1 MCLFLFNVN
10 KIIKNFTAF
19 SSRLAWLCHFIQK
32 IEDQPNIEMHC
43 MHQAFEGLREDD
55 HDEAKYQV
63 WAIGQTGYLFI
74 DARMHNLIRVGWITF
89 RMRAIIVSFASYQ
102 IWLD

>member
-1 MCLFLFNVN
+1 
-10 KIIKNFTAF
+10 
-19 SSRLAWLCHFIQK
+19 
-32 IEDQPNIEMHC
+32 MHC

-89 RMRAIIVSFASYQ
+89 RMRTILVSFASYQ

>member
-1 MCLFLFNVN
+1 
-10 KIIKNFTAF
+10 
-19 SSRLAWLCHFIQK
+19 
-32 IEDQPNIEMHC
+32 
-43 MHQAFEGLREDD
+43 MHQAFEVLREGD
-55 HDEAKYQV
+55 HDEAKYQA